1 MQNLKGNGKQELN
14 QSPLPFMESR
24 SQPGERCSQPRCA
37 CLPENTKLQGLELL
51 PHSCT
56 GMEEALK
63 RKDSIIRV
71 RNAQIAALWD
81 ELHTRQPW
89 KNALEGESLVS
100 LPDEAAKN
108 ASRALVVFG
117 INTVSPAGRALV

>member
-1 MQNLKGNGKQELN
+1 
-14 QSPLPFMESR
+14 
-24 SQPGERCSQPRCA
+24 
-37 CLPENTKLQGLELL
+37 
-51 PHSCT
+51 
-56 GMEEALK
+56 MEEALK

-108 ASRALVVFG
+108 SSRALVVFG
-117 INTVSPAGRALV
+117 INTVSLVSLEEP